1 MAFNVSAL
9 ANYTDEQRADLLSR
23 SLFGN
28 KTAEIL
34 FQAGQVQVG
43 VKSASALNILTSTV
57 FFQADGCGYNPSG
70 TTTFTQ
76 RNITVGAI
84 KVEETLCPKSLEAKW
99 MQTQIAPGS
108 AIEVPFEEQIG
119 REKASR
125 IARLLEIA
133 MWQGDTAST
142 NTNPNTNR
150 FDGFNKII
158 DAASASTIAGN
169 TISATA
175 ITTSNID
182 DILDAMYAVVPSEI
196 ASEADLVCF
205 CGIDTYKKYLVNLK
219 NANLFHY
226 MQDASE
232 AMESII
238 PGTNVRLIA
247 VGGLDGTNRL
257 FLGRLNNF
265 FVGTDLANEEEE
277 FKFWYSQD
285 NDEVRYRVS
294 MKYGVQIAFP
304 DQLVQF
310 KLA

>member
-1 MAFNVSAL
+1 MSFVVSSL
-9 ANYTDEQRADLLSR
+9 ANYTDEQRTDLLTR
-23 SLFGN
+23 SLFGS
-28 KTAEIL
+28 KTAEML
-34 FQAGQVQVG
+34 FNAGQVQVG

-70 TTTFTQ
+70 LTTYTQ

-84 KVEETLCPKSLEAKW
+84 KVEETLCPKTLEAKW

-108 AIEVPFEEQIG
+108 AVEVPFEEQIG

-125 IARLLEIA
+125 IARLIEIA

-182 DILDAMYAVVPSEI
+182 DILDAMYAVIPSDI
-196 ASEADLVCF
+196 ATESDLVCF

-226 MQDASE
+226 MADATAE
-232 AMESII
+232 METII
-238 PGTNVRLIA
+238 PGTNVKLVA

-265 FVGTDLANEEEE
+265 FAGTDLANEEEE

-285 NDEVRYRVS
+285 NDEVRYRAS
-294 MKYGVQIAFP
+294 MKYGVQIGFP